1 MADGQVLIESK
12 LDTGGV
18 TKGANKIEK
27 EFDQLAKVTKQT
39 ARIMEQELKGID
51 VKDLLKITREN
62 TKKLFGV

>member
-51 VKDLLKITREN
+51 LSNAADGLSDSFESET
-62 TKKLFGV
+62 